1 MSKKNSLARRKKQYE
16 FDLQSILGF
25 SLLELFVFIGGK
37 NLGEKEQK
45 EKNEKKLQAKKNKM
59 KVDGSDKKGKKS
71 ASGFQVGKRKLKT
84 KLTPLAKA
92 KAAQAMELDK

>member
-16 FDLQSILGF
+16 FDLQR
-25 SLLELFVFIGGK
+25 
-37 NLGEKEQK
+37 EKEQK